1 MLHPMNFRTPTDQDI
16 HTAFEQGESAVR
28 SLVHALGKQI
38 EELAHQLAK
47 QGEALQALPARLA
60 KNSRHSSTPPASD
73 S

>member
-1 MLHPMNFRTPTDQDI
+1 MIHSMNFRTPTDQDI

-47 QGEALQALPARLA
+47 QGEALQDFQARLA
-60 KNSRHSSTPPASD
+60 TNSGTSSQPPSSD